1 MTEQEIEQ
9 LKELYN
15 RVLSPEVAKIMC
27 NKLDKMNAEN
37 EGE

>member
-1 MTEQEIEQ
+1 MTEQEIKQ

-27 NKLDKMNAEN
+27 NKLDKLNAEK
-37 EGE
+37 EGD